1 MFFNMDTDK
10 ALNNARLTRAILGV
24 TRKEFEALLKVFT
37 QVLLDHRESKTRKR
51 AIGGGANGNIKSPKK
66 KLFYIEHGE

>member
-1 MFFNMDTDK
+1 MHYQHMFFNMDTDK

-37 QVLLDHRESKTRKR
+37 QVLLDRRESKTRKR
-51 AIGGGANGNIKSPKK
+51 AIGGGA
-66 KLFYIEHGE
+66 KLRC

>member
-10 ALNNARLTRAILGV
+10 VLNNARLTRAILGV

-37 QVLLDHRESKTRKR
+37 QVLLDRRESKTRKR
-51 AIGGGANGNIKSPKK
+51 AIGGGA
-66 KLFYIEHGE
+66 KLRC